1 MGQFSY
7 ACKRCGGHEQFDWI
21 TPCVVELALTTGKT
35 IHVEGYYDGYGGVI
49 CRVGEDQQVKVHDKQ
64 FEEFFEHWGEV
75 QSRGIMCNGSLPA
88 GPRGAPPPRLC
99 VPAVC
104 AGPKAHPRPELQ
116 QPRAARARDDPE
128 GWGRSSRLDAR
139 RHAKGRHVKLRVR
152 PTYLVPVKITT
163 PKRHYCSLGS
173 SSSSSE
179 RTSSALPVASM
190 RTATLMI
197 K

>member
-75 QSRGIMCNGSLPA
+75 QILSRGIMCNGSLPA

-99 VPAVC
+99 VPAGVRVLKRIPV
-104 AGPKAHPRPELQ
+104 GRTS
-116 QPRAARARDDPE
+116 AR
-128 GWGRSSRLDAR
+128 
-139 RHAKGRHVKLRVR
+139 
-152 PTYLVPVKITT
+152 
-163 PKRHYCSLGS
+163 GS
-173 SSSSSE
+173 SVATVADVV
-179 RTSSALPVASM
+179 RTRHGFCCTCAIGAC
-190 RTATLMI
+190 
-197 K
+197 

>member
-75 QSRGIMCNGSLPA
+75 QILSTSCVTARCRQDRAGRPRRASACRRVCGS
-88 GPRGAPPPRLC
+88 
-99 VPAVC
+99 
-104 AGPKAHPRPELQ
+104 
-116 QPRAARARDDPE
+116 
-128 GWGRSSRLDAR
+128 
-139 RHAKGRHVKLRVR
+139 
-152 PTYLVPVKITT
+152 
-163 PKRHYCSLGS
+163 
-173 SSSSSE
+173 
-179 RTSSALPVASM
+179 
-190 RTATLMI
+190 
-197 K
+197 